1 MRRALPV
8 RRVPLAGIL
17 GIALAGA
24 ACGGQDASQS
34 SLPSATAEP
43 TDSPSPEPAVQA
55 TFEPADAAPA
65 GAVTIA
71 VKSDGIR
78 FHPEE
83 VTVSADSAVF
93 FLVYEGESAAGV
105 TRHNLLIG
113 PELPPGAALVSSPL
127 LDPGESFVF
136 TVTGLE
142 AGEYRFWCTYSDGP
156 NGSHWARGMVGTLTV
171 TP

>member
-1 MRRALPV
+1 MRRVSSV

-17 GIALAGA
+17 GIALSAAG
-24 ACGGQDASQS
+24 CGGQAASQS
-34 SLPSATAEP
+34 ALLSATAEP

-71 VKSDGIR
+71 VPGDGIR

-93 FLVYEGESAAGV
+93 FLVYEGENRAGA

-142 AGEYRFWCTYSDGP
+142 PGEYRFWCTYSDGP
-156 NGSHWARGMVGTLTV
+156 NGSHWVRGMVGALTV
-171 TP
+171 TQ

>member
-1 MRRALPV
+1 MRHVPPV
-8 RRVPLAGIL
+8 RHLPLVGML
-17 GIALAGA
+17 GMALAIA
-24 ACGGQDASQS
+24 ACGGQDASRS
-34 SLPSATAEP
+34 SLPSAASEP
-43 TDSPSPEPAVQA
+43 TDSPEPEPAVQA

-65 GAVTIA
+65 GAVTIT

-78 FHPEE
+78 FDPEE

-93 FLVYEGESAAGV
+93 FLVYEGEGGAGV
-105 TRHNLLIG
+105 TLHNLHIG
-113 PELPPGAALVSSPL
+113 PELPPGAALVSGPL
-127 LDPGESFVF
+127 LNPGEAFVF

-142 AGEYRFWCTYSDGP
+142 PGEYRFWCTYSDGP

>member
-1 MRRALPV
+1 MRSGQRV
-8 RRVPLAGIL
+8 RHGPLLGIL
-17 GIALAGA
+17 AMALGA
-24 ACGGQDASQS
+24 AGCGGQAASQAS
-34 SLPSATAEP
+34 VASASAVP

-71 VKSDGIR
+71 VNSLIR

-93 FLVYEGESAAGV
+93 FLVYEGEDAPGA
-105 TRHNLLIG
+105 TRHNLNIG

-127 LDPGESFVF
+127 LNPGESFVF
-136 TVTGLE
+136 
-142 AGEYRFWCTYSDGP
+142 
-156 NGSHWARGMVGTLTV
+156 
-171 TP
+171 

>member
-1 MRRALPV
+1 MRRVLPV
-8 RRVPLAGIL
+8 RQVLAIL
-17 GIALAGA
+17 GIALASA
-24 ACGGQDASQS
+24 ACGGQVASQS
-34 SLPSATAEP
+34 SLPSASIAL

-65 GAVTIA
+65 GAVTIM
-71 VKSDGIR
+71 VNSDTIR
-78 FHPEE
+78 FHPDE

-93 FLVYEGESAAGV
+93 FLVHAGPSAVGAR
-105 TRHNLLIG
+105 RHILHIG

-142 AGEYRFWCTYSDGP
+142 PGEYRFWCTNSDGP
-156 NGSHWARGMVGTLTV
+156 LASSSHYARGMVGTLTV

>member
-1 MRRALPV
+1 LPMRGVPVRRVLPV
-8 RRVPLAGIL
+8 RRLPLVGIL
-17 GIALAGA
+17 GIALASA

-43 TDSPSPEPAVQA
+43 AVQA
-55 TFEPADAAPA
+55 TFEPADTAPA
-65 GAVTIA
+65 GAVTIS

-78 FHPEE
+78 FDPEE

-105 TRHNLLIG
+105 TLHNLHIG

-127 LDPGESFVF
+127 LNPGESFVF

-142 AGEYRFWCTYSDGP
+142 PREYRFWCTYSDGP
-156 NGSHWARGMVGTLTV
+156 NGSHYARGMVGTLTV

>member
-1 MRRALPV
+1 MRRVLPV
-8 RRVPLAGIL
+8 RHVPLVGIL
-17 GIALAGA
+17 GIALA
-24 ACGGQDASQS
+24 ACGGQAASQS

-65 GAVTIA
+65 GAVTIT
-71 VKSDGIR
+71 VKGDGIR
-78 FHPEE
+78 FHPDE

-93 FLVYEGESAAGV
+93 FLVHAGPSAVGAR
-105 TRHNLLIG
+105 RHIMHIG
-113 PELPPGAALVSSPL
+113 PELPPDAALVSSPL
-127 LDPGESFVF
+127 LDPAESFVF

-142 AGEYRFWCTYSDGP
+142 PGEYRFWCTYSDG
-156 NGSHWARGMVGTLTV
+156 NQGTHWARGMVGTLTV

>member
-1 MRRALPV
+1 MRRVLPV
-8 RRVPLAGIL
+8 RRVPLVGIL

-78 FHPEE
+78 FHPDE

-93 FLVYEGESAAGV
+93 FLVYEGESGPGV
-105 TRHNLLIG
+105 TLHNLHIG

-127 LDPGESFVF
+127 LNPGESFVF

-142 AGEYRFWCTYSDGP
+142 PGEYRFWCTYSDGP